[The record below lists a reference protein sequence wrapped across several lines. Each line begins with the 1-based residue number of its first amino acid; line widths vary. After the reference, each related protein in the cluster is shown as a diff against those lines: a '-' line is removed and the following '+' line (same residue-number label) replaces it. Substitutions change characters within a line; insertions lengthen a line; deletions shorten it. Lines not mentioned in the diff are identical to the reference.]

1 MTAPI
6 RIAMLSGPR
15 NISTTIM
22 RSFESR
28 ADTNVKDEP
37 FYACYLTKSGAKHP
51 LREQILFSQATEWS
65 EVSQS
70 LQAPLP
76 AGIQYSFEKHI
87 AFHFT
92 FAPALDWLDGARVF
106 HLIRNPV
113 EMIASYKNKL
123 DDVEPIIDSYK
134 IQRKLCEESP
144 APIVDATDIL
154 RAPEKMLRKLCASL
168 QIEFS
173 DAMLSWPV
181 GPRESDGVWAPH
193 WYDAVLAS
201 TGFKPY
207 QEKEIKLSRE
217 LLEMADR
224 CMDDYNFFYAR
235 RLLP

>member
-1 MTAPI
+1 
-6 RIAMLSGPR
+6 
-15 NISTTIM
+15 
-22 RSFESR
+22 
-28 ADTNVKDEP
+28 
-37 FYACYLTKSGAKHP
+37 
-51 LREQILFSQATEWS
+51 
-65 EVSQS
+65 
-70 LQAPLP
+70 
-76 AGIQYSFEKHI
+76 
-87 AFHFT
+87 
-92 FAPALDWLDGARVF
+92 
-106 HLIRNPV
+106 
-113 EMIASYKNKL
+113 MIASYKNKL